1 MAEDL
6 HASVADMQWVVTG
19 YLLTLSSLI
28 VIGGSL
34 GDLKG
39 RRRVFVIGLA
49 AFAVT
54 SAASGLAPDA
64 TALIIARVAQGV
76 AAALVVPAS
85 LALISA
91 NFVQTDRGAA
101 IGAWSGLGGIASAIG
116 PFLGGWLIG
125 INWRLVFFI
134 NVPVCALAIVLAV
147 RHVPETLD
155 RNADPHIDILGGTTL
170 ALGLAGAVYA
180 LIEGPATGWGASS
193 VALGL
198 AGVVVLGAFVVVE
211 LRSPHPMVPLHLF
224 RSHQFSGANATTLFV
239 YAALGATMFLLVVHL
254 QVDLGYSALEAGAS
268 LLPVTV
274 LMLLF
279 SSRSGAIAQRIGP
292 RGPMTV
298 GPIVAGIG
306 VMLFAR
312 VTPGSSYVGA
322 VLPGAIVLGMGLVI
336 TVAPLT
342 ATVLAAVDDDHA
354 GIGSAVNNAVAR
366 LGGLLAVAVLPGLVG
381 LTGAG
386 GQLSLD
392 AGFAKAM
399 YVSGAL
405 AMVGGVVAFATV
417 RRVVPVER
425 VTLGSVQA
433 SCLDPCVRGEAAA

>member
-49 AFAVT
+49 AFAIS
-54 SAASGLAPDA
+54 SAVSGLAPDA
-64 TALIIARVAQGV
+64 TALIVARVAQGV

-91 NFVQTDRGAA
+91 NFAPGDRGAA

-134 NVPVCALAIVLAV
+134 NVPVCALAILLAV

-155 RNADPHIDILGGTTL
+155 HNADPHLDILGGTTL

-180 LIEGPATGWGASS
+180 LIEGPATGWSATS
-193 VALGL
+193 VVLGV

-224 RSHQFSGANATTLFV
+224 RSHQFSGANGTTLFV
-239 YAALGATMFLLVVHL
+239 YAALGSTMFLLVVHL

-292 RGPMTV
+292 RLPMTV
-298 GPIVAGIG
+298 GPIVAGVG

-322 VLPGAIVLGMGLVI
+322 VLPGAIVLGMGLVM

-399 YVSGAL
+399 VVSGAL

-417 RRVVPVER
+417 RRVVPVEP

-433 SCLDPCVRGEAAA
+433 SCLDPCVRDEAAA